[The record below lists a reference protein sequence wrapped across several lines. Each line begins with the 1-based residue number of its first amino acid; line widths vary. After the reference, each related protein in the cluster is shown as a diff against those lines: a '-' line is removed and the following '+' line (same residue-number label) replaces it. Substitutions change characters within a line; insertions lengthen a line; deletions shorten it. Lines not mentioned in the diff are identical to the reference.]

1 MKSSHCQMTVANTV
15 KAIGGNVRSISPTRA
30 EIEMQNGLTK
40 ETLVMAIEKAGYKVA
55 NEILIN

>member
-1 MKSSHCQMTVANTV
+1 MTVANTV